1 MKVSLSKEE
10 NDNASCTCDV
20 IISLKLKRYG
30 GLICQICEG
39 KVEPEIPKPVP
50 VIIDK
55 AKGRRTYFV
64 TNSLDVI
71 AGQYEEIPQ
80 LDQEE
85 FVSVSIH
92 KKPRTKV
99 EKALGY
105 FAYISKEEGQG
116 GVVVEHVKCQKIGYR
131 FAPFKHS
138 DTFIRRATLEYL
150 QSIYDMFDLI
160 MDDPNITTFIF
171 EFLNIST
178 ILPMLKPR
186 GKKKKRRRK
195 KRKQSV
201 LVEIKNEKNL
211 PKPQVKKKKEK
222 KKEELA

>member
-1 MKVSLSKEE
+1 LFQKTKQKLNHEKKIHLIYMAQDL
-10 NDNASCTCDV
+10 T
-20 IISLKLKRYG
+20 IILCVLR
-30 GLICQICEG
+30 
-39 KVEPEIPKPVP
+39 
-50 VIIDK
+50 
-55 AKGRRTYFV
+55 
-64 TNSLDVI
+64 
-71 AGQYEEIPQ
+71 
-80 LDQEE
+80 
-85 FVSVSIH
+85 
-92 KKPRTKV
+92 
-99 EKALGY
+99 
-105 FAYISKEEGQG
+105 
-116 GVVVEHVKCQKIGYR
+116 YR

-211 PKPQVKKKKEK
+211 PKPQVKKKKK
-222 KKEELA
+222 RRRRN